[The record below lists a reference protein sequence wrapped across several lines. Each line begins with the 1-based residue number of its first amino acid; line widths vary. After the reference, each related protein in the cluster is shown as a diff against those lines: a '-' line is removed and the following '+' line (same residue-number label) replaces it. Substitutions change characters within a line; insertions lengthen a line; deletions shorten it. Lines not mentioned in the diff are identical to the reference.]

1 VTPQEE
7 KKKLSSK
14 LGLMNVCW
22 EKKMNEKKKKKKK
35 KRKERKKGGMN
46 KPSEYVNGRKEE
58 Y

>member
-35 KRKERKKGGMN
+35 KKKERKKGGMN